1 MLDHWL
7 SAVQTGR
14 GSQVRQKLLTAL
26 VVASLVACETA
37 TGPSFGTGGGTSAPA
52 LGLTAAQASGSWS
65 FTLRRTLTG
74 FDCPNGGLIDGQLLN
89 SQITV
94 STDGT
99 VAVATSAWQYLP
111 NTPVR
116 PLSGQVRLSD
126 GFTDIL
132 FRAGGTNLSSAMRLQ
147 GSMTSTG
154 TFSGTMTDPAPGF
167 NPVFSISGCFYNVT
181 GTRTG

>member
-1 MLDHWL
+1 M
-7 SAVQTGR
+7 R
-14 GSQVRQKLLTAL
+14 YKLLAAFLIT
-26 VVASLVACETA
+26 SLAACEVA
-37 TGPSFGTGGGTSAPA
+37 TEPSFGTGGGTLPPA
-52 LGLTAAQASGSWS
+52 LGLTAAQASGSWN
-65 FTLRRTLTG
+65 FTLRRTVSG
-74 FDCPNGGLIDGQLLN
+74 VDCPNGSLLIDGQVLPT
-89 SQITV
+89 QISV
-94 STDGT
+94 GTDGT
-99 VAVATSAWQYLP
+99 VAVATSAWQYLS

-154 TFSGTMTDPAPGF
+154 TFTGTMTDPAPGF
-167 NPVFSISGCFYNVT
+167 NPVFSIAGCFYNVT